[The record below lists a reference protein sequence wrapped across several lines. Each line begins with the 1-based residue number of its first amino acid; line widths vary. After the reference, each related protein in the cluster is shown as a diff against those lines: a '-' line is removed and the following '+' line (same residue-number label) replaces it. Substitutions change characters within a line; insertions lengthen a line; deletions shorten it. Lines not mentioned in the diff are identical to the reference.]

1 MPMPP
6 AILEDLRTSL
16 GLPFVLND
24 EGRAIV
30 SPQTTE
36 QVALVTR
43 YANDRKL
50 NLEIRGAGTQ
60 STWGNPVHTHLILDT
75 TSLTGVQ
82 SHSWQDLTATVSAGT
97 PWSTMQQALAQH
109 HQQVALDPLWPTR
122 ATVGG
127 IIATNDSGALRLKYG
142 SLRDLIIGMTIVLAD
157 GTIAKS
163 GGKVVKNVAGYD
175 LHKLMT
181 GAFGTLGIIAD
192 VTFRLHPLPSYTLA
206 LTITAPTAENL
217 GKLLLSILNSQL
229 STQSLQLR
237 ATRETFALDIQLAT
251 LPEALTLQSA
261 TLEALAKQSGLTA
274 PWQPAPDTIFATRQH
289 LLDQPAGAVFK
300 VTMLPSAI
308 AQASAEIVNSGGSA
322 VTQATGIMFARF
334 NNPSQTPSPALTALV
349 KAAGN
354 GSITVLRQ
362 PSHTPASILAQTIKS
377 KFDPH
382 HILNPGHFPG
392 GL

>member
-1 MPMPP
+1 MPQTPQSLEALKLP
-6 AILEDLRTSL
+6 HRLNPEGQPILA
-16 GLPFVLND
+16 PH
-24 EGRAIV
+24 
-30 SPQTTE
+30 TTE
-36 QVALVTR
+36 QIAQITR
-43 YANDRKL
+43 HANAN
-50 NLEIRGAGTQ
+50 NLTLQICGAGTKVGWTSPLSADLQ
-60 STWGNPVHTHLILDT
+60 LDT

-97 PWSTMQQALAQH
+97 PWATMQQALSQH

-127 IIATNDSGALRLKYG
+127 IIATNDSGTLRLKYG

-192 VTFRLHPLPSYTLA
+192 VTFRLHPIPSHTLA
-206 LTITAPTAENL
+206 LTITSPTSENL
-217 GKLLLSILNSQL
+217 GKLLLTILNSQL
-229 STQSLQLR
+229 STQALQLR
-237 ATRETFALDIQLAT
+237 ATPGSYALDIQLAT
-251 LPEALTLQSA
+251 LPQALTLQSA
-261 TLEALAKQSGLTA
+261 TLEALAIHSGLTA
-274 PWQPAPDTIFATRQH
+274 PWQPAPANIFANRQH
-289 LLDQPAGAVFK
+289 LLDQPNGTILKA
-300 VTMLPSAI
+300 TMLPSAI
-308 AQASAEIVNSGGSA
+308 AQASTEIVNSGGTA

-334 NNPSQTPSPALTALV
+334 NSEFQTPSPALTALV

-354 GSITVLRQ
+354 GSITLLRKPDRTPQ
-362 PSHTPASILAQTIKS
+362 PASTLAQTIKS
-377 KFDPH
+377 KFDPN